1 MNTGWKSTG
10 RKLSL
15 NESRGMDEFIF
26 TLGDVV
32 LAEWEDK
39 LYYAKIQKI
48 DRVCGKCTLIF
59 DDDSV
64 EECSFAK
71 IHSGSSIVLTLS
83 FFSFISGKH
92 DQRKSITA
100 SDHGGSEIGFSCLRF
115 HLGSN

>member
-1 MNTGWKSTG
+1 MNE
-10 RKLSL
+10 RC
-15 NESRGMDEFIF
+15 GMDKFEF

-64 EECSFAK
+64 EECPFAK
-71 IHSGSSIVLTLS
+71 IHSGSSFVFTLS
-83 FFSFISGKH
+83 FLYTSRDGT
-92 DQRKSITA
+92 RKIA
-100 SDHGGSEIGFSCLRF
+100 
-115 HLGSN
+115 

>member
-1 MNTGWKSTG
+1 MNE
-10 RKLSL
+10 RC
-15 NESRGMDEFIF
+15 GMDKFEF

-64 EECSFAK
+64 EECPFTK
-71 IHSGSSIVLTLS
+71 IHSVTETTAEIVCIICKDGTSARPNEIVLCDKCGIGECCLS
-83 FFSFISGKH
+83 ALLYCTI
-92 DQRKSITA
+92 
-100 SDHGGSEIGFSCLRF
+100 
-115 HLGSN
+115 